1 MEVPNVSTVDWTRE
15 FIQKRFLSAIRKL
28 RFKSR
33 SHFFDEVGKTY
44 VEQIE
49 AGEELEWPLRF
60 VTRKKPQAKKLKGA
74 PKKKNSKQSRP
85 PAKRPRKAGG

>member
-1 MEVPNVSTVDWTRE
+1 VPNVSTVDWPRE
-15 FIQKRFLSAIRKL
+15 FIEKRFLPAIRKL
-28 RFKSR
+28 RFKGR
-33 SHFFDEVGKTY
+33 AHFFDEVGKTY

-60 VTRKKPQAKKLKGA
+60 VTRKKPKKPKGA

-85 PAKRPRKAGG
+85 PTKRPRKAAG